1 MGVGGSGKASHLRL
15 YDSEMALDAAVRS
28 DLVSGIEGGLT
39 DVQKKGNK
47 LSLSFPRLL
56 YCSL

>member
-1 MGVGGSGKASHLRL
+1 MEAGGVGGSGKASHLRL

-39 DVQKKGNK
+39 DVQKKGTN
-47 LSLSFPRLL
+47 SL
-56 YCSL
+56 